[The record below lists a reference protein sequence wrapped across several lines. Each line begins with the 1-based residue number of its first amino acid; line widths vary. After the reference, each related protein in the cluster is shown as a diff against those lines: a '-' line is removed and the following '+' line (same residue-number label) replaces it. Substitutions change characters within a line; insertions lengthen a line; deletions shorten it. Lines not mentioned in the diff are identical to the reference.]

1 MLRHTLHDERTEYLP
16 KSHNPVFIGVPN
28 LLLIPL
34 LAGERE

>member
-1 MLRHTLHDERTEYLP
+1 MLRHTHHERTEYLP
-16 KSHNPVFIGVPN
+16 KSHNPVFTRVLN